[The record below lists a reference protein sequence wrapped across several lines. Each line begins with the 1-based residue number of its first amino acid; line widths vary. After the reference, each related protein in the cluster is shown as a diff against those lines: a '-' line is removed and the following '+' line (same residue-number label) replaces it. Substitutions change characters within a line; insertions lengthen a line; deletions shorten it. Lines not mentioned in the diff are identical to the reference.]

1 VEVIMKYVLLYKKDD
16 KNIIIQQIMPD
27 GTRPIYNTAIYEM
40 VEFDTEA
47 EMLQYITDNDLEIV
61 EVEDDN

>member
-1 VEVIMKYVLLYKKDD
+1 MKYVLLYKKDD
-16 KNIIIQQIMPD
+16 KNIIMQQIMPD

-47 EMLQYITDNDLEIV
+47 EMLEYIAENELIAEPQETE
-61 EVEDDN
+61 

>member
-1 VEVIMKYVLLYKKDD
+1 MKYVLLYKKDD

-47 EMLQYITDNDLEIV
+47 EMASYIAENELIAEPQEMDNEI
-61 EVEDDN
+61 N

>member
-1 VEVIMKYVLLYKKDD
+1 MKYVLLYKKAD

-27 GTRPIYNTAIYEM
+27 GTRPIYNSAIYEM

-47 EMLQYITDNDLEIV
+47 EMLTYIEDNNLEIV
-61 EVEDDN
+61 EIESY

>member
-1 VEVIMKYVLLYKKDD
+1 MKYVLLYTRESKF
-16 KNIIIQQIMPD
+16 IVMCQQMPAD
-27 GTRPIYNTAIYEM
+27 TRPIYNTAIYEM

>member
-1 VEVIMKYVLLYKKDD
+1 MKYVLLYKKDD

-47 EMLQYITDNDLEIV
+47 AMQTYIEENELIPKE
-61 EVEDDN
+61 EQ

>member
-1 VEVIMKYVLLYKKDD
+1 MKYVLLYKKDD

-61 EVEDDN
+61 EVENGID